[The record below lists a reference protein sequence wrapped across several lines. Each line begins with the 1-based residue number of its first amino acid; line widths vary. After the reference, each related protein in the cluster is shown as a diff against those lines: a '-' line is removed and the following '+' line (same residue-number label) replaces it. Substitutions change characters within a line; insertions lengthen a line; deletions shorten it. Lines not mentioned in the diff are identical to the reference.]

1 MPPLYITTQGA
12 KLRYEGR
19 RLIVEKDDQE
29 IASVPAV
36 HVDQVLI
43 FGNAVVTTPALSYLL
58 DQSID
63 TVFLTVYG
71 HYKGRLVG
79 PLGGQG
85 RLRLYQYQRV
95 SDPAWALQTARAIV
109 CAKLHNTR
117 TFLRRYARRLAPL
130 PPAEDSPS
138 PAVWD
143 DSPAQPGRGPGG
155 YSPAKPGEGGLTLAA
170 DRLTDLIAQT
180 DRCRTV
186 NSLSGVEGRGAAVY
200 FGVFRQ
206 LIQDPAWTFAG
217 RNRRPPRD
225 PVNALLSFGYTVL
238 AHNVESAVQTVGLD
252 PYLGFLH
259 QVAYNRPSLALD
271 LTEEFRVLIVDSVV
285 LRCLN
290 NPILRLDHFTMDP
303 DAAYPVLLTDEGRA
317 LFIRELE
324 TRLALEFQHPDSDE
338 RVTWRRCCELQARR
352 LANCLQTG
360 AVYQP
365 FLAR

>member
-29 IASVPAV
+29 ITNVPAV

-43 FGNAVVTTPALSYLL
+43 FGNAVLTTPALSYLL

-63 TVFLTVYG
+63 TVFLTIHG

-85 RLRLYQYQRV
+85 RLRLRQYQRV
-95 SDPAWALQTARAIV
+95 SDPAYALPTARAIV
-109 CAKLHNTR
+109 QAKLHNTR
-117 TFLRRYARRLAPL
+117 TFLRRYARRQASR
-130 PPAEDSPS
+130 PPAGDSPS
-138 PAVWD
+138 PAVWE
-143 DSPAQPGRGPGG
+143 RGPGG
-155 YSPAKPGEGGLTLAA
+155 EGLTAAA
-170 DRLTDLIAQT
+170 DRLTALIAQA
-180 DRCRTV
+180 DRCRTI
-186 NSLSGVEGRGAAVY
+186 NSLSGVEGRGAAIY
-200 FGVFRQ
+200 FGVFRL
-206 LIQDPAWTFAG
+206 LIHDPAWTFEG
-217 RNRRPPRD
+217 RTRRPPRD

-238 AHNVESAVQTVGLD
+238 AHNVESAVRTVGLD

-259 QVAYNRPSLALD
+259 QIAYNRPSLALD
-271 LTEEFRVLIVDSVV
+271 LTEEFRALIVDSVT

-290 NPILRLDHFTMDP
+290 SHILRPDHFTIDP
-303 DAAYPVLLTDEGRA
+303 DAEYPVLLTDEGRA

-324 TRLALEFQHPDSDE
+324 TRLALEFQHPASAE
-338 RVTWRRCCELQARR
+338 RVTWRRCFELQARH

-360 AVYQP
+360 EPYQP
-365 FLAR
+365 FRVH